1 MTAGRVDHWLM
12 SGETDLQVMLER
24 MRPVRRGGTYVF
36 AVVPE
41 DTAVPA
47 ADVVA
52 SVREDEGVTL
62 ILPKEAADRHGLG
75 YDFVAGWITLD
86 VHSALSAVGLTA
98 AVSRALADDGIS
110 CNVLAGYYHDH
121 LLVPIDR
128 VVDAML
134 VLGATVDEAYTNHF
148 PRPGGGWV

>member
-1 MTAGRVDHWLM
+1 V

-24 MRPVRRGGTYVF
+24 MRPVRRAGTYVF

-41 DTAVPA
+41 DTAVPSH
-47 ADVVA
+47 DVLA

-62 ILPKEAADRHGLG
+62 VLPQEAADRHGLG
-75 YDFVAGWITLD
+75 YDFVAAWITLD

-98 AVSRALADDGIS
+98 AVSRALADEGIS

-121 LLVPIDR
+121 LLVPAEK
-128 VVDAML
+128 VVEAML
-134 VLGATVDEAYTNHF
+134 VLGASVEEAYTNHE
-148 PRPGGGWV
+148 PVYPTTTDPTLE